1 MPRIT
6 DRAAIRSL
14 LETDRP
20 WAVYALGDLAPGFFE
35 HCEWFGTT
43 KRAPALALLYRAF
56 DTPVLFA
63 LGEAATVEGIL
74 EEISPEP
81 RLYLSIRPEIL
92 PLIKARYRVS
102 HEQAMWRMIL
112 DPAHFRPE
120 PAEGCVRLGPADRPE
135 LEQLYADGEAT
146 GEGPDFF
153 TPAMLE
159 EGVFFGVR
167 EKEGLVAAAGTHLV
181 VPAEGVAAIGNVY
194 TRRDRRGRGFAGQA
208 TSAVVRELLRM
219 NLRTVAL
226 NVAQNNAAAL
236 RVYERL
242 GFARYGAFYEGVAE
256 RGGPSHP

>member
-14 LETDRP
+14 LETDRL
-20 WAVYALGDLAPGFFE
+20 WAIYALGDLVPGFFE
-35 HCEWFGTT
+35 HCEWSGAPGG
-43 KRAPALALLYRAF
+43 APALALLYRAF
-56 DTPVLFA
+56 DTPVLFT
-63 LGEAATVEGIL
+63 LGEAAAVQRIL
-74 EEISPEP
+74 AEIGPEP

-92 PLIKARYRVS
+92 PLIKARYHVS
-102 HEQAMWRMIL
+102 HEQAMWRMVL

-120 PAEGCVRLGPADRPE
+120 PAEGCVRLGPANREE

-146 GEGPDFF
+146 GEVPGFF

-159 EGVFFGVR
+159 EGVFFGLR
-167 EKEGLVAAAGTHLV
+167 EKEGLAAAAGTHLV
-181 VPAEGVAAIGNVY
+181 APTEGVAAIGNVY
-194 TRRDRRGRGFAGQA
+194 TRRDRRGRGFAGRT

-219 NLRTVAL
+219 DLRTVAL
-226 NVAQNNAAAL
+226 NVAQDNAAAL

-242 GFARYGAFYEGVAE
+242 GFARYCAFYEGVAE